1 MRILHDRVLLKV
13 AEPETKLASGI
24 VVAKAVDPTY
34 EAVVIAVGTGHV
46 TKDGTVIPLNVK
58 VDDKVMYKPGA
69 GSNIKVDGLDYIV
82 IKEEDIFCVIDKAT
96 A

>member
-13 AEPETKLASGI
+13 AEPETTLASGI

-34 EAVVIAVGTGHV
+34 EAIVIAVGTGHV
-46 TKDGTVIPLNVK
+46 TKDGNVIPLNVK

-69 GSNIKVDGLDYIV
+69 GSTIKVEGEDFIV
-82 IKEEDIFCVIDKAT
+82 LKEEDIYCVIE
-96 A
+96 